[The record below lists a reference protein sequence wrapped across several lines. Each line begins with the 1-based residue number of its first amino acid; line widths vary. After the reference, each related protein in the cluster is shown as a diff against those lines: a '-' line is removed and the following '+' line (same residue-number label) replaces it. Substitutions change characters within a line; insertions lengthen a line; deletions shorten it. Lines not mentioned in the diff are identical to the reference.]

1 MLGIP
6 LVQAFLA
13 ESGAPPFGIYVHES
27 ARSFAPPNQSP
38 ISHILW
44 RWWLSDD
51 TNKKLAAKLALA
63 VHEELAREY
72 FDEFDE
78 KISAAPKQS

>member
-1 MLGIP
+1 MRVYIALE
-6 LVQAFLA
+6 LRAYYAFC
-13 ESGAPPFGIYVHES
+13 
-27 ARSFAPPNQSP
+27 
-38 ISHILW
+38 
-44 RWWLSDD
+44 
-51 TNKKLAAKLALA
+51 KKFPVSTSYTADRIA